1 MKIAEKKSAKGL
13 NGGSIDSIVD
23 AISDHVE
30 KSENYEF
37 VRIMEQY
44 SKMDAAT
51 VKKFLECAPNLIMI
65 DSYPVNMVTLLHSL
79 PR

>member
-1 MKIAEKKSAKGL
+1 MKIAEKNSANGL
-13 NGGSIDSIVD
+13 KDGSIDSIVD
-23 AISDHVE
+23 AISEHVE

-51 VKKFLECAPNLIMI
+51 MKKLMRYAEK
-65 DSYPVNMVTLLHSL
+65 VVTLKTLNS
-79 PR
+79 

>member
-1 MKIAEKKSAKGL
+1 MKTAEKNSAKGL
-13 NGGSIDSIVD
+13 NDGSIDSVVD

-37 VRIMEQY
+37 VRLMEQY

-51 VKKFLECAPNLIMI
+51 MKKFLEYAE
-65 DSYPVNMVTLLHSL
+65 TL
-79 PR
+79 R

>member
-1 MKIAEKKSAKGL
+1 MKIAGKKSANGL
-13 NGGSIDSIVD
+13 NDGNIDSVID

-51 VKKFLECAPNLIMI
+51 VKKFMEYAE
-65 DSYPVNMVTLLHSL
+65 TLKNSFQAN
-79 PR
+79 

>member
-1 MKIAEKKSAKGL
+1 MKIAGKKSANGL
-13 NGGSIDSIVD
+13 NDGSIDSIVD

-51 VKKFLECAPNLIMI
+51 VKKFMEYAE
-65 DSYPVNMVTLLHSL
+65 TLKNSFQAN
-79 PR
+79 